1 MVMTVAGECVQE
13 VPGAARERASVG
25 SAEEL
30 AVLAGQ
36 LNVAHAG
43 VVRVVARALV
53 SGAWQGWGITGPD
66 HWLRWCMGLSSLRA
80 RQLVDIARRVDE
92 LPVTF
97 AVFEAGL
104 LTVDQAALI
113 FRRVPA
119 HNDAEIARL
128 APNAT
133 VEQLRAIVYRYPFD
147 RPPRPTPETDPDPK
161 DADAN
166 GADAN
171 GAGDAGAGPAGAPPS
186 PSNPNPIPN
195 PVPAGSSP
203 VDEAV
208 RAAMAAGR
216 VVHGFGEDGRFFLH
230 ADLPADEGAIVA
242 QALAEARDRLFGL
255 HGAGVTWSDALVD
268 VAERS
273 LAAVDSPERRD
284 RYRTYLVVDQRGPWI
299 VGGPPIPQPLFDKLN
314 CDTVLYPVH
323 AAGGV
328 PLSVGRA
335 QRNPSNHTRRL
346 TRHRDLTC
354 RFPGCART
362 RGLQLHHIIPWSHGG
377 PTDTANLVH
386 LCTGATGHHNAVH
399 RGDITIDGNAD
410 RPDGHPDGLVFRDRR
425 GRPVLAKQ
433 PATPPG
439 ATPPPAPPE
448 GHRYRRPPG
457 DPLHLDLIDFTNAP
471 AA

>member
-147 RPPRPTPETDPDPK
+147 RPPRPTP
-161 DADAN
+161 
-166 GADAN
+166 
-171 GAGDAGAGPAGAPPS
+171 
-186 PSNPNPIPN
+186 
-195 PVPAGSSP
+195 
-203 VDEAV
+203 
-208 RAAMAAGR
+208 
-216 VVHGFGEDGRFFLH
+216 
-230 ADLPADEGAIVA
+230 
-242 QALAEARDRLFGL
+242 
-255 HGAGVTWSDALVD
+255 
-268 VAERS
+268 
-273 LAAVDSPERRD
+273 
-284 RYRTYLVVDQRGPWI
+284 
-299 VGGPPIPQPLFDKLN
+299 
-314 CDTVLYPVH
+314 
-323 AAGGV
+323 
-328 PLSVGRA
+328 
-335 QRNPSNHTRRL
+335 
-346 TRHRDLTC
+346 
-354 RFPGCART
+354 
-362 RGLQLHHIIPWSHGG
+362 
-377 PTDTANLVH
+377 
-386 LCTGATGHHNAVH
+386 
-399 RGDITIDGNAD
+399 
-410 RPDGHPDGLVFRDRR
+410 
-425 GRPVLAKQ
+425 
-433 PATPPG
+433 
-439 ATPPPAPPE
+439 
-448 GHRYRRPPG
+448 
-457 DPLHLDLIDFTNAP
+457 
-471 AA
+471 